1 MAQARKGIVLSEA
14 ADGAG
19 YGTEHEVPRVGRRGK
34 SKSCGLCR

>member
-19 YGTEHEVPRVGRRGK
+19 YGTEHEVPRVRRRGK
-34 SKSCGLCR
+34 SKS